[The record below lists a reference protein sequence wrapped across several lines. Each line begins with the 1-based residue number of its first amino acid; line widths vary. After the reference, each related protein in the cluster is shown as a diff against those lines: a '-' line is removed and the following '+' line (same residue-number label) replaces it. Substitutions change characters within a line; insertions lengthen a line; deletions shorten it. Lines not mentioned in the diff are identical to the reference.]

1 MYPVQQREISGAL
14 QPALTLQADLA
25 AGGVRRKTYLLVSII
40 AAALVLRLYDLTLYP
55 LTGDEYG
62 SLAEAK
68 SLGLNWNSIVYSA
81 VMHFWIQLGTSELW
95 LRLPSAF
102 LGTAT
107 VAVIFKIGE
116 KLGGW
121 RSGVVAALLAATS
134 PFNIYHSQE
143 VRFYSFFIFT
153 AAAFMLAT
161 INFAWVKPEVKPNWR
176 GRAWLLLAGIGLFF
190 SHFIGPLALYVQGG
204 SALYA
209 GKSTRAKRFWLMVLL
224 GLPLIGCALLLMP
237 ALHHQLWRVYQAFG
251 NAPNSFEPAMT
262 PVSIFNLAKVAFAGF
277 IFIFG
282 YHVYPLQIALV
293 LAGGVLSGLLLLL
306 GTRKLWKETPWGIL
320 PIAYLLA
327 LIGIYLVLD
336 AAGGRLAS
344 GVSPRHVA
352 FVWPMFVT
360 LTALGITSFKK
371 PALYI
376 LTAALLLLNVV
387 SVRAGWQKEWTYGN
401 AVDYREAAAD
411 SSRWLT
417 KDTAIIHDGR
427 SRDEIEFYFSKGA
440 PLIYSWP
447 YIEDR
452 DLVARLSYQRLIF
465 ITDDW
470 EPECRRDSDRLM
482 MDLNNQYSIVD
493 GRVDYP
499 FFEYLMERKP
509 APESAGFALRRGT
522 NQVQQ
527 PFSNYGI
534 EFKDLHLPLSVK
546 VNDVPLTVLGAYG
559 LPNLEGS
566 RELSLPL
573 AQPVNTKR
581 MLFLSNL
588 IGASGLRSGETIGEV
603 LVENKTG
610 TTLSIPLRIGNEVL
624 PWDQQCGD
632 SARCKTVFQWR
643 KRLAIVGQNRY
654 QGAHRDFIAGL
665 HGVVFDLPESQE
677 VAKLTI
683 RYSADLGQLY
693 IWGVALPPAKS
704 NADR

>member
-1 MYPVQQREISGAL
+1 MYPVQEREISSAL

-25 AGGVRRKTYLLVSII
+25 ASGVRRKTYLLVSII

-161 INFAWVKPEVKPNWR
+161 INFAGAKPEAKPNWR
-176 GRAWLLLAGIGLFF
+176 GRAWLLFAGIGLFF
-190 SHFIGPLALYVQGG
+190 SHFIGPLALYVQSG
-204 SALYA
+204 SALYV
-209 GKSTRAKRFWLMVLL
+209 GKSTREKRVWLMVLL
-224 GLPLIGCALLLMP
+224 GLPLIGCALLLVP
-237 ALHHQLWRVYQAFG
+237 ALHHQLWRFYQAFG

-262 PVSIFNLAKVAFAGF
+262 PVSILNLAKVAFAGF

-282 YHVYPLQIALV
+282 YHVYPLQIFLV

-306 GTRKLWKETPWGIL
+306 GTRKLWKETRWGIL
-320 PIAYLLA
+320 PFAYLLA

-344 GVSPRHVA
+344 GVGPRHVA

-371 PALYI
+371 PVPYI
-376 LTAALLLLNVV
+376 LTAALLLLNVM

-411 SSRWLT
+411 SSRWIT

-427 SRDEIEFYFSKGA
+427 SKDEIDFYFSKGA

-447 YIEDR
+447 YIQDR
-452 DLVARLSYQRLIF
+452 DLVAQLSYQRLIF

-470 EPECRRDSDRLM
+470 KPERRRDSDRLM

-509 APESAGFALRRGT
+509 ALESSRFALRPGT

-527 PFSNYGI
+527 PLSNYGI
-534 EFKDLHLPLSVK
+534 EFQDLHLPVSLK
-546 VNDVPLTVLGAYG
+546 VEDVPLTVLGAYG
-559 LPNLEGS
+559 LPNLEGGW
-566 RELSLPL
+566 ELSLPL

-581 MLFLSNL
+581 VMFLSNL
-588 IGASGLRSGETIGEV
+588 IGAGGLRSDETIGEV

-643 KRLAIVGQNRY
+643 KRLAIVGQSRY
-654 QGAHRDFIAGL
+654 QGALRDFVAGL

-683 RYSADLGQLY
+683 RYSANSGQLY
-693 IWGVALPPAKS
+693 IWGVALPPANS
-704 NADR
+704 NTDR